1 MLLESVW
8 YVSFQTQTLKSI
20 YVSFAKASYEIL
32 LNVENIFLKK
42 PVSRCSFLKSYSKL
56 LLTALFCCFFFYM
69 YFALFMYEQHFT
81 EEKFPSKMFQILS
94 TRSFLSSP

>member
-1 MLLESVW
+1 MLFSEELFKVI
-8 YVSFQTQTLKSI
+8 VDSI
-20 YVSFAKASYEIL
+20 IL
-32 LNVENIFLKK
+32 L
-42 PVSRCSFLKSYSKL
+42 
-56 LLTALFCCFFFYM
+56 FFFYM